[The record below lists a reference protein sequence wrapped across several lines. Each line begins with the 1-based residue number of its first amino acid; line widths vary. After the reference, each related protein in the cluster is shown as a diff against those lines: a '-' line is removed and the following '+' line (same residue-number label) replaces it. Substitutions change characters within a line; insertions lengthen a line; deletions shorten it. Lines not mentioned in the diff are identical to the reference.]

1 MVNGV
6 NRSYES
12 QVKKKYSEFKKVG
25 IGTWNAVKFNGRW
38 VNMYTD
44 PALIRELFTDK
55 IESNFKGKDNLTIL
69 DLGGGDGTL
78 ISLIGRQLEDKFKLD
93 LFNMDLNDDSLKICQ
108 KNNPNIKIIKQNI
121 LTPSEP
127 NFADVVLCRFV
138 MQYQSKEEQIKIIEN
153 AHSILKK
160 GGLFFVLWPTHPNK
174 DYINEMESEVVH
186 IITGKDKKEAKV
198 SRYFASEDE
207 MIKNMEKEK
216 FKVVF
221 SSGLKIKQYY
231 SVNGWSD
238 RFNLSEDQE
247 SRLTALFNSFEK
259 KYPKM
264 FETIDGIQNHEGFHC
279 LVIGKK

>member
-25 IGTWNAVKFNGRW
+25 IGTWNAVRFNGRW

-78 ISLIGRQLEDKFKLD
+78 ISLVGKQLEKKFKLD
-93 LFNMDLNDDSLKICQ
+93 LFNMDLNEDSLKICQ

-153 AHSILKK
+153 AHSLLKK
-160 GGLFFVLWPTHPNK
+160 GGLFFVLWPTHPNQG
-174 DYINEMESEVVH
+174 YINEMESEVVH
-186 IITGKDKKEAKV
+186 IITGKDKQEAKL
-198 SRYFASEDE
+198 SRYFASEHE
-207 MIKNMEKEK
+207 MIKNMEKER
-216 FKVVF
+216 FKVIF
-221 SSGLKIKQYY
+221 SSGLNIKQYY
-231 SVNGWSD
+231 SVSGWSD
-238 RFNLSEDQE
+238 RFNLSQDQE
-247 SRLTALFNSFEK
+247 KSLTKLFNSFEK

-264 FETIDGIQNHEGFHC
+264 FETIDGVQNHEGFHC